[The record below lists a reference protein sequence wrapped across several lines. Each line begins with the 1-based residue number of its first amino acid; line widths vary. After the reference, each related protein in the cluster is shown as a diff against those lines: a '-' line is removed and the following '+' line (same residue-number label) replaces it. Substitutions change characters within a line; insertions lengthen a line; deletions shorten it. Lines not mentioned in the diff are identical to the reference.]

1 MSQTKVQL
9 LNPLGGNINVAG
21 VVTATTLS
29 VGTSISVGT
38 GGTAGSIGASGFS
51 GDGSGL
57 TGVAGT
63 GSINVATASTFLN
76 NVNISGI
83 CTAGISTLNTHGIDC
98 GSGIVTA
105 TGFVGNVTGTA
116 TGLSGS
122 PSITV
127 TDLTVNGTETI
138 INTDELNVRDKTVG
152 IGSTTT
158 PSSTTQDG
166 SGIIIYGQTNVN
178 ILYDNDVCGVGINTG
193 LNVSGFVTATS
204 FSGDGSGLS
213 GVISG
218 LDISADGSLS
228 GTASTALNFAGA
240 TITSDNAVGIST
252 ITISAG
258 ITTTSMTGFG
268 NTTVFIDL
276 SSAQNHDVYLNAGI
290 TTFSCTGGAVGES
303 HSIIITQPS
312 SGITTVGF
320 STYFLWPSGSAP
332 NISQTSASS
341 QIDLISLVVKQVG
354 AAGTQLLASSGL
366 DYQS

>member
-21 VVTATTLS
+21 VVTATTAIH
-29 VGTSISVGT
+29 VGS
-38 GGTAGSIGASGFS
+38 GGTAGSIGVNGFS

-98 GSGIVTA
+98 GAGIVTA

-166 SGIIIYGQTNVN
+166 AGIIIYGQTPVN
-178 ILYDNDVCGVGINTG
+178 LLYDNDKAAVGLNTG
-193 LNVSGFVTATS
+193 LSVTGFVTATS

-218 LDISADGSLS
+218 LDIQASGSLS
-228 GTASTALNFAGA
+228 GTASTALNFTGA

-276 SSAQNHDVYLNAGI
+276 SSAQNHDVYLNAGV
-290 TTFSCTGGAVGES
+290 TTFTCTGGAVGES

-320 STYFLWPSGSAP
+320 STYFLWPSGSSP

-354 AAGTQLLASSGL
+354 IAGTQLLASAGL

>member
-38 GGTAGSIGASGFS
+38 GGTAGSIGANGFS

-98 GSGIVTA
+98 GAGIVTA

-218 LDISADGSLS
+218 LDIQSDGALT
-228 GTASTALNFAGA
+228 GTASTALNFSGV
-240 TITSDNAVGIST
+240 TITSDNTVGIST
-252 ITISAG
+252 ITVAAAGLGTEAITVVPATG
-258 ITTTSMTGFG
+258 ITTYLDLTNAQDHLITASGVTTISTS
-268 NTTVFIDL
+268 
-276 SSAQNHDVYLNAGI
+276 
-290 TTFSCTGGAVGES
+290 GGTEGES
-303 HSIIITQPS
+303 HTLRIVN
-312 SGITTVGF
+312 SGITTIGF
-320 STYFLWPSGSAP
+320 NTHFVWPNGSAP
-332 NISQTSASS
+332 SLVTTDEAIN
-341 QIDLISLVVKQVG
+341 LISFTVHKAG
-354 AAGTQLLASSGL
+354 AAGTTLLAGASQNFS
-366 DYQS
+366 